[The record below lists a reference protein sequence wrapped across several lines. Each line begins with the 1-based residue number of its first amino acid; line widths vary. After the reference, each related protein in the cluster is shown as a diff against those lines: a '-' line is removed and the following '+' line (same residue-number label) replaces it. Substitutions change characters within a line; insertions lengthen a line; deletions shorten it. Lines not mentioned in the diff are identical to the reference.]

1 MLWKPSA
8 SFCGCLARCSKV
20 SWLAGSSLLFLLC
33 GVFHPAETNTNRAP
47 AQVTIPQSVFAT
59 EGATG
64 KDPFFPIS
72 IRRIKR
78 DDSGKQTPTRDF
90 SALLKLTGIAGGVR
104 PIATINNLTF
114 AVGEEQE
121 VKVEGGKLKIRVV
134 EIREKSVVINVE
146 KQPQPIE
153 LKLRDFNLKFDE

>member
-1 MLWKPSA
+1 MRWKPSA

-33 GVFHPAETNTNRAP
+33 GVAHAAETNTNRAP

-64 KDPFFPIS
+64 KDPFFPNS

-121 VKVEGGKLKIRVV
+121 VKVEGGRLKIRVL
-134 EIREKSVVINVE
+134 EIRIKSVVISAE
-146 KQPQPIE
+146 KQPLPIE
-153 LKLRDFNLKFDE
+153 LKLRDVNLKFDE